1 MVLVSSGWE
10 GGVTAAVDRV
20 SRVDEKVRPAPRASA
35 WHAADDEVRK
45 LEIPMTLHLEWLKTG
60 RALRGTPG
68 RRRPARIGI
77 AWCLVAG
84 VVLIQAGCTSGPSC
98 GGGCSSCGSLGF
110 LRRTT
115 ARILHRDRA
124 YDDSGVTSAPLEYG
138 APSTVVGPATT
149 TGPMYSTSPSS
160 SSVPSTVIPQD
171 NPTQLDRVEPLP
183 KARSAPLPGTQSS
196 TGTSGGKASYS
207 LRSSSVRSTARL
219 DTDTSARP
227 ASGSSI
233 DSGLSPAT
241 AAEDATGGDNPL
253 DHLPP
258 LSLPGEVT
266 SGVEA
271 KSPAPSAESPGG
283 NPGTRPLSAS
293 GTVAASTDGA
303 ADGIGLGLVAA
314 SDGGTDI
321 EPAAPAGAN
330 TGIAR
335 FASVDLK
342 LSGGS
347 VPSPVGLAWLA
358 EKGYRTILDLRE
370 SSEVSSAFLAEAAG
384 RGLRYVALP
393 VNLANLDA
401 DRIARFQFELA
412 SPDARPLFFFDSD
425 GSRAGAL
432 WYIRRVTVD
441 RVDPQ
446 LAKRE
451 AMDVGLKDPAAWRT
465 ALAFVDRL
473 EAERA
478 HPAAEPSKAPSDTG
492 EKPATKT
499 AEPSKPTNT
508 ASRSPI
514 PGDSGGSPAGMMGW
528 RPLAAML
535 VTGLSVPL
543 AYLTRTGVPAM
554 IARAR
559 ASLPAPAPRRK
570 SLPPESGV

>member
-1 MVLVSSGWE
+1 
-10 GGVTAAVDRV
+10 
-20 SRVDEKVRPAPRASA
+20 
-35 WHAADDEVRK
+35 
-45 LEIPMTLHLEWLKTG
+45 MTLHLEWLKTG
-60 RALRGTPG
+60 RASRGTPG
-68 RRRPARIGI
+68 RRRPVRAGI
-77 AWCLVAG
+77 AWSLVAG
-84 VVLIQAGCTSGPSC
+84 LALIQAGCTSGPSSGC
-98 GGGCSSCGSLGF
+98 GSCGATGF

-115 ARILHRDRA
+115 ARILHRDTGCCGSETA
-124 YDDSGVTSAPLEYG
+124 SAPLEYG
-138 APSTVVGPATT
+138 TPSTVVGPAATM
-149 TGPMYSTSPSS
+149 GPAYSSGPSG
-160 SSVPSTVIPQD
+160 SVPSTVTTPD
-171 NPTQLDRVEPLP
+171 SPTQLDKVERVPS
-183 KARSAPLPGTQSS
+183 ARPVQPPGPQSS

-219 DTDTSARP
+219 DADTSARP
-227 ASGSSI
+227 ASGSSVVGGSSSATTI
-233 DSGLSPAT
+233 EDSSGA
-241 AAEDATGGDNPL
+241 DNPL

-266 SGVEA
+266 SGIEA
-271 KSPAPSAESPGG
+271 KSPAPSANSPGG
-283 NPGTRPLSAS
+283 NPGARPLSAS
-293 GTVAASTDGA
+293 GPASSSSSSSSSPDAAAGGA
-303 ADGIGLGLVAA
+303 GIGLGLAA
-314 SDGGTDI
+314 ATEGGADV

-347 VPSPVGLAWLA
+347 VPSTAGLAWLA

-370 SSEVSSAFLAEAAG
+370 SSEISSAFLAETAG
-384 RGLRYVALP
+384 HGLRYVALP
-393 VNLANLDA
+393 VNLAKLDA

-451 AMDVGLKDPAAWRT
+451 AEDLGLKDPAAWRA

-473 EAERA
+473 EAEKSR
-478 HPAAEPSKAPSDTG
+478 PAATAESDRSTAPTTSAQ
-492 EKPATKT
+492 KPAATT
-499 AEPSKPTNT
+499 AEPPRSEAT
-508 ASRSPI
+508 AATAPR
-514 PGDSGGSPAGMMGW
+514 PGDPADSPAGLMGW

-535 VTGLSVPL
+535 VTGLSLPL
-543 AYLTRTGVPAM
+543 AYLTSTAVPAV

-559 ASLPAPAPRRK
+559 ASLPAPSPRRK
-570 SLPPESGV
+570 SLPPESDA